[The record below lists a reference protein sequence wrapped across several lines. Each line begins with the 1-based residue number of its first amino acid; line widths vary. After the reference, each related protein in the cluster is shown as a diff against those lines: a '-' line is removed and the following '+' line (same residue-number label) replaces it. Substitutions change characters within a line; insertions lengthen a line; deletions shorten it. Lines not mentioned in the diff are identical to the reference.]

1 MKLEFVELDEVLAIH
16 AESIRRFGGATLNV
30 VEGRAAKSDVAVFFS
45 EHAEPWD

>member
-1 MKLEFVELDEVLAIH
+1 MNGLWVETINDALVEL
-16 AESIRRFGGATLNV
+16 TLNV